1 MKDAIRFA
9 DATRHSGVIL
19 EAFSQ
24 AELNGEPIAGIGHKA
39 GCPRLN
45 TIPCRRWIASEARQ
59 RANQYGTG
67 ECSASQRAPPQTR
80 SAFALLRSLI
90 CA

>member
-1 MKDAIRFA
+1 MKFDSRPTRYQGSSLKNHNMKDAIRFA

-39 GCPRLN
+39 GCPGLN
-45 TIPCRRWIASEARQ
+45 TIPCRRRLASEARQ
-59 RANQYGTG
+59 R
-67 ECSASQRAPPQTR
+67 
-80 SAFALLRSLI
+80 
-90 CA
+90 